1 MINGPN
7 GDLASAASETS
18 ASETLPEPGQ
28 QIAKPR
34 SERDV
39 SKQLIAEAAGLTMNG
54 NNMNTNSYVIESKEV
69 GLSRVLNVVSKG
81 DLAFSFNQF
90 SHSNQS
96 EFGDFSLF
104 PNTNDE
110 VVEGSDDE
118 PYGSAASQRRVICV
132 SGVYFFGVL
141 MAICFV
147 LLITCCGCAIF
158 FIKHRSALRTFR
170 SKGGSKFACSSA
182 SLPSDLYSNVP
193 VPPPYSYASPRK
205 WPHRVS
211 PESRFRVL

>member
-1 MINGPN
+1 MANGPN
-7 GDLASAASETS
+7 GDLASAASENS

-39 SKQLIAEAAGLTMNG
+39 SKQLMGESAGGLS
-54 NNMNTNSYVIESKEV
+54 SYVIESKEV

-90 SHSNQS
+90 NHSNQN
-96 EFGDFSLF
+96 EFGDFNLF
-104 PNTNDE
+104 PNSNDE

-118 PYGSAASQRRVICV
+118 PYGVAAVQRRVICV

-141 MAICFV
+141 MTICAA

-158 FIKHRSALRTFR
+158 FIKHRSVLRAFR

-182 SLPSDLYSNVP
+182 SIPSDLYSNVS
-193 VPPPYSYASPRK
+193 VPPPYSYAARK
-205 WPHRVS
+205 
-211 PESRFRVL
+211 